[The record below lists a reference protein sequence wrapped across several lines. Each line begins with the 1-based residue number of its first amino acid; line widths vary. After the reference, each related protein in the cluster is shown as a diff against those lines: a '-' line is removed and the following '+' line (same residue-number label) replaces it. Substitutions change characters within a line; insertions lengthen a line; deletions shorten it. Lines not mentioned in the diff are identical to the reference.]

1 MLLSR
6 KKQKNR
12 ERVKLIQMGV
22 NPNNVLVRES
32 NVLSERQYNLV
43 TGRGYF
49 FKYIPSEK
57 EETQKY

>member
-1 MLLSR
+1 
-6 KKQKNR
+6 
-12 ERVKLIQMGV
+12 MGV